1 MSITPPDFRTKLAQ
15 SDDELFAAQRLR
27 YRVFVQELGGSGD
40 HVDHERMLE
49 CDQFDPH
56 YDHLLLIDDHA
67 PQDVPLGVV
76 GVYRLLRGENRTQVG
91 QFYSEHEYDLT
102 RLLQSERRLLEL
114 GRSCLD
120 PRYRN
125 GIGMFVLWQALAEYV
140 TAHDIQILFGVAS
153 FAGTDIAQLAPA
165 LTALHHKHLA
175 PPHLRV
181 TAKPPNNQPMDL
193 LDVHTMDRLS
203 AMRQV
208 PALIKAYLR
217 LGGVIGQGAY
227 VDHRFNTTDICMIL
241 DIQNMNEKQSTLF
254 RKDRF

>member
-1 MSITPPDFRTKLAQ
+1 MSIKPPKFRTKLAQ
-15 SDDELFAAQRLR
+15 TDDELFAAQRLR

-40 HVDHERMLE
+40 QVDHDRMIE
-49 CDQFDPH
+49 CDRFDPH

-67 PQDVPLGVV
+67 PDDVPLGVV
-76 GVYRLLRGENRTQVG
+76 GVYRLLRGQHLAQVG

-102 RLLQSERRLLEL
+102 PLHHCGQRLLEL

-120 PRYRN
+120 QRYRS
-125 GIGMFVLWQALAEYV
+125 GMGMFVLWQALADYV
-140 TAHDIQILFGVAS
+140 VAHDIQILFGVAS

-181 TAKPPNNQPMDL
+181 QARPPHNQPMDL
-193 LDVHTMDRLS
+193 VDIDRLDRKS

-217 LGGVIGQGAY
+217 LGGVIGQDAY
-227 VDHRFNTTDICMIL
+227 VDHQFNTTDICMIL
-241 DIQNMNEKQSTLF
+241 DIQNMNEKQIALF
-254 RKDRF
+254 QRDRF

>member
-1 MSITPPDFRTKLAQ
+1 MPIKPPDFRTKLAQ
-15 SDDELFAAQRLR
+15 TDDELFAAQRLR

-40 HVDHERMLE
+40 QIDHERMLE

-76 GVYRLLRGENRTQVG
+76 GVYRLLRGETRAHVG

-102 RLLQSERRLLEL
+102 LLLKSGRRLLEL

-120 PRYRN
+120 QRYRN
-125 GIGMFVLWQALAEYV
+125 GMGMFVLWQALADYV
-140 TAHDIQILFGVAS
+140 STHDIQILFGVAS
-153 FAGTDIAQLAPA
+153 FSGTDITKLAPA

-175 PPHLRV
+175 PPNLRV
-181 TAKPPNNQPMDL
+181 TAKPPHNQPMDL
-193 LDVHTMDRLS
+193 LDVATLDRIS

-217 LGGVIGQGAY
+217 LGGVIGLDAS
-227 VDHRFNTTDICMIL
+227 VDHGFNTTDICMIL
-241 DIQNMNEKQSTLF
+241 DIQNMNEKQSAVF
-254 RKDRF
+254 RKDRL

>member
-1 MSITPPDFRTKLAQ
+1 MSNQSPKFRTKLAQ
-15 SDDELFAAQRLR
+15 SGDDLFAAQRLR

-40 HVDHERMLE
+40 HVDHDRMLE

-76 GVYRLLRGENRTQVG
+76 GVYRLLRGENREQVG
-91 QFYSEHEYDLT
+91 QFYSEHEYDLS
-102 RLLQSERRLLEL
+102 LLLNSGQRLLEL

-120 PRYRN
+120 QRYRN
-125 GIGMFVLWQALAEYV
+125 GMGMFVLWQALADYV

-153 FAGTDIAQLAPA
+153 FSGTDIDELAPA

-181 TAKPPNNQPMDL
+181 PAKAPHNHPMDL
-193 LDVHTMDRLS
+193 CDVATLDRIS

-217 LGGVIGQGAY
+217 LGGVIGLDAY
-227 VDHRFNTTDICMIL
+227 VDHGFNTTDICMIL
-241 DIQNMNEKQSTLF
+241 DIQNMNEKQTALF